1 MIVENTSLVCF
12 PSIVITDFVVVF
24 FFSTQW
30 DLICDKD
37 SLPNLSQSAFFIGN
51 LVGMWLFGTLSDKF
65 GRRKVFFLAFLI
77 MSLSSL
83 GCAVAPGFYIFTV
96 LRVITSV
103 GSAGLVASYV
113 LCMEVIGSSYR
124 SFAGMVFHVFFSLG
138 YPLLAVMAYYIWSW
152 RTLCVVSTL
161 SGAVVGLMWRWV

>member
-1 MIVENTSLVCF
+1 
-12 PSIVITDFVVVF
+12 
-24 FFSTQW
+24 
-30 DLICDKD
+30 
-37 SLPNLSQSAFFIGN
+37 
-51 LVGMWLFGTLSDKF
+51 MWLFGTLSDKF

-138 YPLLAVMAYYIWSW
+138 YPLLAVMAYYVRSW